1 MADADAAASNTW
13 NGDAAR
19 TAARD
24 DEPQWNGGRSP
35 SPRGAA
41 TPPRRERERSR
52 SPARRNEDDRP
63 SRADRSGETN
73 PGNNLHVSGLSTKVT
88 DRDLEEAF
96 GKFGAIEK
104 AQVMYD
110 PHTREPRGFAFV
122 TFVKPEEAEAAM
134 AALNGT
140 DFQGRR
146 MTVDKARR
154 GRARTP
160 TPGRY
165 FGPPKRGDEPR
176 GGGPGYGRGPYDRGY
191 GPPPRGGYPPPFPPR
206 DPYDRYGM
214 PPPMGGRPLSPP
226 SMRDPYDRY
235 ARGPPPPR
243 DYPPRD
249 RDYLPPPRGIPGD
262 YPPPRDYPRGPPP
275 ADYPPPRGG
284 YRDLSPP
291 PRGRYDDVPP
301 PPRGGV
307 PPRGYGDLPPPP
319 RGGPGRYDDLPPR
332 RY

>member
-1 MADADAAASNTW
+1 MADTDAASAW

-19 TAARD
+19 SAARD
-24 DEPQWNGGRSP
+24 DDATWNGGRSP

-52 SPARRNEDDRP
+52 SPARRMDEDRGRP
-63 SRADRSGETN
+63 ERPGENN
-73 PGNNLHVSGLSTKVT
+73 PGNNLHVSGLSNKVT

-96 GKFGAIEK
+96 GKFGTIQK

-110 PHTREPRGFAFV
+110 PHSREPRGFAFV
-122 TFVKPEEAEAAM
+122 TFDKPEEADAAI

-140 DFQGRR
+140 DFMGRR

-165 FGPPKRGDEPR
+165 FGPPKREHGRR
-176 GGGPGYGRGPYDRGY
+176 GGYDTGPYDRGY
-191 GPPPRGGYPPPFPPR
+191 GGPVPPRGYPPAFPPR
-206 DPYDRYGM
+206 DPYDRYG
-214 PPPMGGRPLSPP
+214 PPPPGRPLSPP
-226 SMRDPYDRY
+226 PMRDPYDRY
-235 ARGPPPPR
+235 GRGPPPPR

-275 ADYPPPRGG
+275 GDYPPPRGG

-291 PRGRYDDVPP
+291 PRGRYEDVPP
-301 PPRGGV
+301 PPRGGA
-307 PPRGYGDLPPPP
+307 RAYGDLPPPP
-319 RGGPGRYDDLPPR
+319 RGGAGRYEEMPPR